1 MRIATRDFGLFVAL
15 TLLSFAIACSKS
27 QKSDE
32 VKSEAAPSVDH
43 VSSLATSPPNHFLH
57 KTFTLKSYEKFDFI
71 VPAHTIKPT
80 LHGNFVSF
88 SQVNGSGI
96 TSNQNANI
104 DLMLLNDQE
113 FDDFSH
119 GRSGSTT
126 YETEPS
132 YNQVVDFAVPATHEL
147 QQRYSLVF
155 RNTPG
160 GLKSKFVKADFTISF
175 E

>member
-1 MRIATRDFGLFVAL
+1 MRIATRDFGLFVVL

-27 QKSDE
+27 QKSDGA
-32 VKSEAAPSVDH
+32 KSEAAPSVDH
-43 VSSLATSPPNHFLH
+43 VSSLATAPLNHFLH

-80 LHGNFVSF
+80 LRGNFVSF
-88 SQVNGSGI
+88 SKVNGSGM

-104 DLMLLNDQE
+104 DLMLLTDQE

-119 GRSGSTT
+119 GQSGSTT
-126 YETEPS
+126 YEAEPS
-132 YNQVVDFAVPATHEL
+132 FNQVVDFAVPATHE
-147 QQRYSLVF
+147 QPQSYSLVF

-160 GLKSKFVKADFTISF
+160 GQKSKFVKADFTISF